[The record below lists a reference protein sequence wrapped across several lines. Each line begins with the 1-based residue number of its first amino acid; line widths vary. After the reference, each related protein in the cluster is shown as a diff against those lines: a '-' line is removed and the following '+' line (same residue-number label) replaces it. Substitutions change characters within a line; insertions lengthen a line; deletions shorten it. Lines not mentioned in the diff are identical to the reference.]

1 SSSCLRNLSTHRTK
15 RPAPPYPRA
24 HSAAVLVALFVG
36 RAGNLYVLLSQRA
49 MTLSSYAGD
58 TALPGG
64 RIDDDGKTIEDTARR
79 EVFEEIGLPQDKD
92 KLPLLCILD
101 PFLAGNEVLVTPVV
115 VLILDNTLKPVLN
128 APKVDTLFSHP
139 LASFLST
146 TFPERTEPRGPFL
159 EAEAHAETAAVKLQ
173 YHTYSD

>member
-1 SSSCLRNLSTHRTK
+1 MEPTAILELDR
-15 RPAPPYPRA
+15 
-24 HSAAVLVALFVG
+24 
-36 RAGNLYVLLSQRA
+36 RA

-64 RIDDDGKTIEDTARR
+64 RIDDDGKTIEDTALTFKRR

-115 VLILDNTLKPVLN
+115 VLILDNTLKC
-128 APKVDTLFSHP
+128 
-139 LASFLST
+139 
-146 TFPERTEPRGPFL
+146 
-159 EAEAHAETAAVKLQ
+159 
-173 YHTYSD
+173 